1 MHLNHL
7 TMFLFSL
14 GQKPRIFNCK

>member
-14 GQKPRIFNCK
+14 GQKPRIFYCK